1 MRKRRDAKE
10 VEGMNIAVIGAA
22 GSVGREIARQ
32 IVAER
37 MLDRDQTLQLTGNP
51 RGISA
56 RVLYGLAADF
66 QDAYA
71 EICPRMEVVL
81 DPERLSAD
89 VIVMAAGST
98 IPLDL
103 TQPQLQ
109 RGFLAERNSPIFH
122 RYASVLAKNGRGSE
136 IVICIS
142 NPNELAVAIFAKYL
156 GRNRVIGMGAYLD
169 SLRFRREIAADLGV
183 RRQAVHGFMI
193 GEHGDGV
200 VPLWSGVHVHGFS
213 AGELAKSLSRIRG
226 AGSVERFPDDVK
238 EARSAITEL
247 VRASRIE
254 EAFRRIDQYPPD
266 IRTALKPFVT
276 HLSGAKTVTGT
287 ARAAVTFLQTILMG
301 NDSLVSGQLALE
313 GEFYGIH
320 GTFGVPFVIGNQG
333 VERIIRLAVAEDE
346 KRLLLRNAES
356 VQEKLK
362 PYL

>member
-1 MRKRRDAKE
+1 
-10 VEGMNIAVIGAA
+10 MNIAVVGAA

-32 IVAER
+32 IVADR
-37 MLDRDQTLQLTGNP
+37 MLDRDQTLQLAGNP

-56 RVLYGLAADF
+56 RYLHGLAADF
-66 QDAYA
+66 MDAYA

-81 DPERLSAD
+81 DPERLNAD

-103 TQPQLQ
+103 SQPQLQ
-109 RGFLAERNSPIFH
+109 RGFLAERNAPIFDH
-122 RYASVLAKNGRGSE
+122 YASVIAKNGRGSE

-142 NPNELAVAIFAKYL
+142 NPNELAVAVFAKHL
-156 GRNRVIGMGAYLD
+156 GRKRVIGMGAYLD
-169 SLRFRREIAADLGV
+169 SLRFRKEIAVDLGV
-183 RRQAVHGFMI
+183 RRQAVHAFMI
-193 GEHGDGV
+193 GEHGDAM
-200 VPLWSGVHVHGFS
+200 VPLWSGVHVHGFE
-213 AGELAKSLSRIRG
+213 AEELAKSLSKIRG
-226 AGSVERFPDDVK
+226 GCTVERFPEDVR
-238 EARSAITEL
+238 EARVGITEL

-254 EAFRRIDQYPPD
+254 EAYRRIDRYSPD

-287 ARAAVTFLQTILMG
+287 ARAAIAFLQTVMMG

-346 KRLLLRNAES
+346 KRLILKNAET